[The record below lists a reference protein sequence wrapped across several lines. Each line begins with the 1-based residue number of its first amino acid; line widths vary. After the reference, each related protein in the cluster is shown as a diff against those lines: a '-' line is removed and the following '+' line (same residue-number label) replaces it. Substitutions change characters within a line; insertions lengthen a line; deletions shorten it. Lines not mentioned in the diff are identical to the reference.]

1 MAYKIGIDAGSKTI
15 KLVVLDEDNR
25 LVFST
30 YHRHRYNIKK
40 MLRDS
45 LHELNWRFGVIEGS
59 ICVTGSAGIG
69 VAQACELPFEQELIA
84 TTCAVQ
90 EKFPS
95 ADVVIELGG
104 EDAKIVYLTGGLE
117 QRMNA
122 SCAGG
127 TGGFIDNMAYIL
139 GTRTAE
145 MGRVSLGARQV
156 YPIASRCAVFAQ
168 TDIRPLMNA
177 GASLADLAASTLDAV
192 VRQTIGGLACGRPI
206 EGTVVYLGGPF
217 QYVSQL
223 AMRFTHM
230 LNLERGKGI
239 LPENAH
245 LYTATGAALL
255 GAKQNDPCFI
265 NTGELEQRVQD
276 AHFEDDTLNRLQP
289 LFDDAAE
296 IDPFVKAH
304 NVGFPRKR
312 LFDTQGKVYLGIDA
326 GSTTVKI
333 ALLDEDANLVYSDYQ
348 ENEGDVLG
356 TTVTMLRKMYRD
368 IPHSYQHE
376 NYVQL
381 A

>member
-40 MLRDS
+40 MLHDS

-139 GTRTAE
+139 GTRTA
-145 MGRVSLGARQV
+145 
-156 YPIASRCAVFAQ
+156 
-168 TDIRPLMNA
+168 
-177 GASLADLAASTLDAV
+177 
-192 VRQTIGGLACGRPI
+192 
-206 EGTVVYLGGPF
+206 
-217 QYVSQL
+217 
-223 AMRFTHM
+223 
-230 LNLERGKGI
+230 
-239 LPENAH
+239 
-245 LYTATGAALL
+245 
-255 GAKQNDPCFI
+255 
-265 NTGELEQRVQD
+265 
-276 AHFEDDTLNRLQP
+276 
-289 LFDDAAE
+289 
-296 IDPFVKAH
+296 
-304 NVGFPRKR
+304 
-312 LFDTQGKVYLGIDA
+312 
-326 GSTTVKI
+326 
-333 ALLDEDANLVYSDYQ
+333 
-348 ENEGDVLG
+348 
-356 TTVTMLRKMYRD
+356 
-368 IPHSYQHE
+368 
-376 NYVQL
+376 
-381 A
+381 